1 MKKAAIV
8 TVLSLMAFSILAL
21 PARADYLYDRSGTL
35 ISIDGSVLGDDD
47 SKDEVEKDDERNSN
61 DQSVASSPSP
71 STNRSE
77 QEKKREEQKREQDK
91 KMLEREIEARKKTNE
106 KNEIKSKLEI
116 KSEDGKFKL
125 KQEIKDKLGR
135 VTNKEVEL
143 KAGESL
149 HVENERGE
157 RTEIKP
163 SVMEL
168 KEERKVQNEDRKEER
183 VENREQKLELIKEKV
198 KARTDFSLTVD
209 EDNKL
214 IVTKPDG
221 SSRVVTVLPDEA
233 VAKFQEKG
241 VLVKD
246 GETPELTENEAGEA
260 VYRVTQEEERRILGF
275 AIKFKRE
282 NEVSAETGEVET
294 KSGETN
300 PVKRWLERFVF

>member
-1 MKKAAIV
+1 MQKAAIV
-8 TVLSLMAFSILAL
+8 TVLSLLVFSLVAL

-35 ISIDGSVLGDDD
+35 VSVDGSVLGDDD
-47 SKDEVEKDDERNSN
+47 SADEVEKEDESDDDS
-61 DQSVASSPSP
+61 QSVASSPSP
-71 STNRSE
+71 SSIRSE
-77 QEKKREEQKREQDK
+77 SEQKRAEQKREQDK
-91 KMLEREIEARKKTNE
+91 KRLEREIEARKKINE
-106 KNEIKSKLEI
+106 KQEIKSQLEI

-125 KQEIKDKLGR
+125 KQEIRDKNGR
-135 VTNKEVEL
+135 VTKKEVEL
-143 KAGESL
+143 REGESL

-163 SVMEL
+163 AVMEL
-168 KEERKVQNEDRKEER
+168 KEERQEMREERREER
-183 VENREQKLELIKEKV
+183 VENREQKLELIKKNV

-214 IVTKPDG
+214 IITKPDG
-221 SSRVVTVLPDEA
+221 SSRVVTVLPDQA

-241 VLVKD
+241 ILVKE
-246 GETPELTENEAGEA
+246 GETPELTENEAGQA
-260 VYRVTQEEERRILGF
+260 VYKVTQEEERRILGF

>member
-1 MKKAAIV
+1 MQKSAIV
-8 TVLSLMAFSILAL
+8 IVLSLIMFSVLVI

-47 SKDEVEKDDERNSN
+47 SVGEVENENEDD
-61 DQSVASSPSP
+61 DQSVTSSPSP

-77 QEKKREEQKREQDK
+77 YEKKREEQKREQDK
-91 KMLEREIEARKKTNE
+91 KKLEREIEARKKSNE
-106 KNEIKSKLEI
+106 KKEIKSQLEI

-125 KQEIKDKLGR
+125 KQETRDKDGR
-135 VTNKEVEL
+135 VTKKEVEL
-143 KAGESL
+143 KEGESL
-149 HVENERGE
+149 HVENEQGE

-163 SVMEL
+163 MVMEL
-168 KEERKVQNEDRKEER
+168 KEERKEMREERKEEQL
-183 VENREQKLELIKEKV
+183 ENRQQKLELIKEKV

-221 SSRVVTVLPDEA
+221 SSRVVTILPDEA

-241 VLVKD
+241 ILVE
-246 GETPELTENEAGEA
+246 GSTPELTENEAGEA

-300 PVKRWLERFVF
+300 VVKKWLERFVF